1 MATNASIRKI
11 AVLVKKEL
19 WESFG
24 DRSSRRGGVIQ
35 AAVLVVGL
43 GFLTPRVDVEGWL
56 AGAPTS
62 IAFFAFIPGVAAASM
77 AADAFAGERE
87 RRTLET
93 LLATPVSEA
102 VLLAGKALAS
112 IVFGSAVG
120 SLGLV
125 VATTTIRAASGVP
138 FLPSLTQ
145 ILGALGATLASS
157 SAMAAAAIV
166 VSMLVPVAR
175 ATQQIISVG
184 TMFVYAV
191 LAVAWGALHLAVTW
205 RNVFLAETVMVV
217 LAIGALGVA
226 RALFRRERF
235 FTTS

>member
-1 MATNASIRKI
+1 MARNTSMRKI

-24 DRSSRRGGVIQ
+24 DRSSRRGGFIQ

-43 GFLTPRVDVEGWL
+43 GFLTPRADVPGWL
-56 AGAPTS
+56 TGAPLS

-120 SLGLV
+120 ILGLV
-125 VATTTIRAASGVP
+125 AATGTIRSIADVA

-184 TMFVYAV
+184 TMFVYAA
-191 LAVAWGALHLAVTW
+191 LAVTWGALHLAVTW
-205 RNVFLAETVMVV
+205 RNVFLAEAAMVV
-217 LAIGALGVA
+217 LAIGALGIA

-235 FTTS
+235 FTTT

>member
-1 MATNASIRKI
+1 MGARTIGA
-11 AVLVKKEL
+11 LVKKEL

-24 DRSSRRGGVIQ
+24 DRSSRRGGIVQ

-43 GFLTPRVDVEGWL
+43 GFLSPRADVQGWTSS
-56 AGAPTS
+56 APLS

-93 LLATPVSEA
+93 LLATPVSEG

-112 IVFGSAVG
+112 IVFGLAVG
-120 SLGLV
+120 VAGLLAAVMV
-125 VATTTIRAASGVP
+125 VRTTTATPFVP
-138 FLPSLTQ
+138 SVDQ
-145 ILGALGATLASS
+145 VLGALGATLASS
-157 SAMAAAAIV
+157 SLMAAAAIV

-184 TMFVYAV
+184 TMIVYGA
-191 LAVAWGALHLAVTW
+191 LAVTWHALHLAVTW
-205 RNVFLAETVMVV
+205 RNFFLAELAMTALAV
-217 LAIGALGVA
+217 LVLGIA

-235 FTTS
+235 FVS

>member
-1 MATNASIRKI
+1 MGKI
-11 AVLVKKEL
+11 VALVKKEL

-43 GFLTPRVDVEGWL
+43 GFLGPRADVDGWL
-56 AGAPTS
+56 AGAPLS
-62 IAFFAFIPGVAAASM
+62 IALFAFIPGVAAASM

-102 VLLAGKALAS
+102 VLLAGKTLAS
-112 IVFGSAVG
+112 IVFGGSVG
-120 SLGLV
+120 FLGLLA
-125 VATTTIRAASGVP
+125 ATATVRSMSGAP
-138 FLPSLTQ
+138 FVPSLLQ
-145 ILGALGATLASS
+145 IAGALGAAFASS
-157 SAMAAAAIV
+157 ALMAAAAIV

-184 TMFVYAV
+184 TMVVYAA

-205 RNVFLAETVMVV
+205 GNFFLAEGAMAAIA
-217 LAIGALGVA
+217 LAVLGVA

-235 FTTS
+235 FATN

>member
-1 MATNASIRKI
+1 MGRGIGKIR
-11 AVLVKKEL
+11 ALVKKEL

-43 GFLTPRVDVEGWL
+43 GFLGPRTDVEGWVS
-56 AGAPTS
+56 GAPLS
-62 IAFFAFIPGVAAASM
+62 IAIFAFIPGVAAASM

-93 LLATPVSEA
+93 LLSTPVSEG
-102 VLLAGKALAS
+102 VLLAGKALAA
-112 IVFGSAVG
+112 IVLGASVG
-120 SLGLV
+120 VLGLLA
-125 VATTTIRAASGVP
+125 ATATVRSITGSP
-138 FLPSLTQ
+138 FVPSLVQT
-145 ILGALGATLASS
+145 LGALGAALASS
-157 SAMAAAAIV
+157 ALMAAAAIV

-184 TMFVYAV
+184 TMVVYAAI
-191 LAVAWGALHLAVTW
+191 AVAWGALHLAVTW
-205 RNVFLAETVMVV
+205 GNFFLAEAAMA
-217 LAIGALGVA
+217 AIAIAVLGVA

-235 FTTS
+235 FAQS